1 MLSPRRIH
9 QPNIWLFLRILLVSG
24 LFLAQFQPLSPAK
37 AAPQP
42 QSASPEDRA
51 QALLS
56 SLTTAEEKVGQL
68 FLVNFQGTEAGTD
81 SQIYDLIV
89 NHHVGGV
96 ILQRENDNFAPQPQT
111 LPELMQ
117 LIRQLQTNEWSATQA
132 NQIDPVTNE
141 EYRPAFIPLF
151 IGISQEG
158 DIAPNDQIITPQG
171 GLTPLPSE
179 MAIGATWNPELARK
193 VGIVAGAEL
202 SAMGINLLLGPSL
215 DVLETPQQLGTGD
228 LGVRTF
234 GGDPY
239 WVGEMGRA
247 YISGVHEGSAGRMAV
262 VGKHFPGYGG
272 SDRMPE
278 EEVSTVRKSLEQ
290 LNLTELP
297 PFFAVTG
304 NAPSQGATVDA
315 LLVSHIR
322 YQGFQGNIRATTNP
336 VSLDP
341 QAFSQ
346 LMSLPAVATWRE
358 NGGLMISDN
367 LGSPAFRRFKDP
379 TGESFN
385 ARIIA
390 RDAFLTGNDLL
401 YLGSGFLTN
410 ADPDSYP
417 TILRTLDLFAQK
429 YREDPVF
436 AQLVDISV
444 LRILTM
450 KYRLY
455 SNIFTLGQVL
465 PNPSAAG
472 QIGEA
477 AQTTFEVA
485 QAAATLINPS
495 LEELGDTL
503 PEPPGLNDRIV
514 FITDERSARLCS
526 ECPELTTFGVNS
538 LEQAVVRLYGPLAGG
553 QVLQRNLSSY
563 SFTELLEFLDAQPS
577 EEEEPLPMGAD
588 IQQADW
594 IVVAMLNVSTN
605 NPISLAFSRF
615 LAERPDLFRQ
625 KNLIVFAFNA
635 PYYLDAT
642 EISKLT
648 AYYGLYSKAPQF
660 VEVAARL
667 LFGEI
672 PAPPGNLPVS
682 VPGVGYDLISFT
694 APDPNQTIP
703 LMLDQP
709 QQPVL
714 EGTPTPEPPPAPE
727 FEIGDLIAVRTGVI
741 LDHNGHPVPDGT
753 PVRFIMSS
761 GGEAVVL
768 PQIETTS
775 GGVARSTFLIE
786 QSGRLEFRVE
796 SEPATQSTVLAF
808 DIAPVEGE
816 AQPTE
821 VAPQPT
827 ENPETEPTPTAAPAV
842 VETPTP
848 PRTQTNLTDW
858 FMALLVTLGLGLGI
872 YYLMLNWGATR
883 WSVRGSF
890 LSLIGGLLAYTY
902 LALGLPGSA
911 MIVQQAGSW
920 GVLLITVLGS
930 TLGWGTAWGWQA
942 MENNQSRDFRSADQG
957 RDQA

>member
-1 MLSPRRIH
+1 MASSRHSNQPR
-9 QPNIWLFLRILLVSG
+9 IWLFLRIVLAAG
-24 LFLAQFQPLSPAK
+24 LFLSQFQPQSPVK
-37 AAPQP
+37 AAPNP

-51 QALLS
+51 QALFS
-56 SLTTAEEKVGQL
+56 SLSTAEEKVGQL
-68 FLVNFQGTEAGTD
+68 FLVTFQGTDAGSN
-81 SQIYDLIV
+81 SQIFDLIT

-96 ILQRENDNFAPQPQT
+96 ILQAGNDNFAPQPQT
-111 LPELMQ
+111 LSELTQ
-117 LIRQLQTNEWSATQA
+117 LIRQLQTDEWSATQS
-132 NQIDPVTNE
+132 NQIDPITNE
-141 EYRPAFIPLF
+141 EFRPAFIPLF
-151 IGISQEG
+151 IGVSQEG
-158 DIAPNDQIITPQG
+158 DIAPNDQIIPSQG
-171 GLTPLPSE
+171 SLTPLPSE

-193 VGIVAGAEL
+193 VGVVTGSEL
-202 SAMGINLLLGPSL
+202 ASMGFNLLLGPSL

-262 VGKHFPGYGG
+262 VGKHFPGYGS
-272 SDRMPE
+272 SDRLPE

-304 NAPSQGATVDA
+304 NAPSSGAAVDA

-346 LMSLPAVATWRE
+346 LMSLPAFAAWRE

-367 LGSPAFRRFKDP
+367 LGSLAFRRFKDP
-379 TGESFN
+379 TGTSFN

-401 YLGSGFLTN
+401 FLGSGFVAN
-410 ADPDSYP
+410 SDPDSYP

-429 YREDPVF
+429 YREDPAF

-455 SNIFTLGQVL
+455 SNIFTLAQVL
-465 PNPSAAG
+465 PNLSATALS
-472 QIGEA
+472 GEA
-477 AQTTFEVA
+477 SQTTFEVA

-503 PEPPGLNDRIV
+503 PEPPGLNDRIL
-514 FITDERSARLCS
+514 FITDERTMQQCS
-526 ECPELTTFGVNS
+526 DCPEINIFGKNA
-538 LEQAVVRLYGPLAGG
+538 LEQAIIRLYGPLAGG

-563 SFTELLEFLDAQPS
+563 SFTELIEFLDAPRS
-577 EEEEPLPMGAD
+577 DEEPPPLSTD

-594 IVVAMLNVSTN
+594 IVVAMLNVSTS
-605 NPISLAFSRF
+605 NPTSLALSRF

-648 AYYGLYSKAPQF
+648 AYFGLYSKAPQF
-660 VEVAARL
+660 IEVAARL

-672 PAPPGNLPVS
+672 PAPQGNLPVS

-703 LMLDQP
+703 LTLDQP
-709 QQPVL
+709 QQPVA

-727 FEIGDLIAVRTGVI
+727 FEIGDLLALRTGII

-753 PVRFIMSS
+753 PVQFIMSS
-761 GGEAVVL
+761 GGDVIAS
-768 PQIETTS
+768 PQIETTK
-775 GGVARSTFLIE
+775 GGIARTTFLID

-796 SEPATQSTVLAF
+796 SEPAMQSTVLAF

-816 AQPTE
+816 IAPTE
-821 VAPQPT
+821 AAPQPT
-827 ENPETEPTPTAAPAV
+827 ENTDVEPTPTALAALQ
-842 VETPTP
+842 ETPSP
-848 PRTQTNLTDW
+848 PRTETNLTDW
-858 FMALLVTLGLGLGI
+858 FMALLVTFALGLGI
-872 YYLMLNWGATR
+872 YYLMINLGAARWG
-883 WSVRGSF
+883 VRGSF

-911 MIVQQAGSW
+911 MVVEEAGSW
-920 GVLLITVLGS
+920 GVLLVTILGS

-942 MENNQSRDFRSADQG
+942 FENNHNRSLQSADQSS
-957 RDQA
+957 DQA